1 MTVEAG
7 DRAPK
12 FKLRDE
18 TGKSVSLSDFA
29 GKGLVIYFYPKA
41 FTPGCTTQACDLR
54 DSHQRFLASG
64 HAVVGISPDPVEKL
78 AKFREEYGL
87 PFSVLSDA
95 DHNVAEAY
103 GAWGTKKNYG
113 REYQGII
120 RSTFVIDG
128 KGVVTTAWRN
138 VKSAGHADR
147 LLREIG

>member
-29 GKGLVIYFYPKA
+29 GKSLVVFFYPKA

-54 DSHQRFLASG
+54 DSHQQFIAAG
-64 HAVVGISPDPVEKL
+64 HKVVGISPDPVEKL
-78 AKFREEYGL
+78 AKFREEYEL
-87 PFSVLSDA
+87 PFSVLSDP
-95 DHNVAEAY
+95 DHTIAEAY

-113 REYQGII
+113 KEYEGII

-128 KGVVTTAWRN
+128 KGVITTAWRN
-138 VKSAGHADR
+138 VKAAGHADR
-147 LLREIG
+147 LLREIA